1 MYKRQVLRLTEGA
14 PVELFNQRTGLPLQ
28 QLEQARREAERQG
41 LLLADPARLVAT
53 ARGQLFLNDL
63 LQHFL
68 P

>member
-1 MYKRQVLRLTEGA
+1 D
-14 PVELFNQRTGLPLQ
+14 
-28 QLEQARREAERQG
+28 
-41 LLLADPARLVAT
+41 ADPQLLRPT